1 MTAFWSD
8 LPVPSPGTLSN
19 HDISI
24 IFFWGAN
31 EYEYVAVTPT
41 PSEIFNR
48 AVTEGER
55 RLDQSLL
62 ELMTMSSIAGVGLIV
77 GIVAL
82 GMVYAS
88 VKPVGDAIAVI
99 AGALAFGIGLVFV
112 IIGRA
117 ELFAE
122 NLFDPIAT
130 AVEQSDSWLVAP
142 LLRLWIITFMFN
154 LIGGGLFALLF
165 AVNGVLPPEAVEA
178 LMTVAE
184 ESTYRKAS
192 VAFVNALLGGA
203 LIVLL
208 SYLLEAVNSDWS
220 RITISYLVGVL
231 FALGPFNHVVITL
244 LYLFFGILFGAN
256 ITLHTLVAT
265 AAVSTVGNLVGGL
278 GLVTLS
284 YATQ

>member
-1 MTAFWSD
+1 MS
-8 LPVPSPGTLSN
+8 
-19 HDISI
+19 
-24 IFFWGAN
+24 
-31 EYEYVAVTPT
+31 VTPI

-48 AVTEGER
+48 AATEGER
-55 RLDQSLL
+55 HLNQSLP
-62 ELMTMSSIAGVGLIV
+62 ELIAMSSIAGVALVI
-77 GIVAL
+77 GIVEL
-82 GMVYAS
+82 SMVYAS
-88 VKPVGDAIAVI
+88 VKPIGDAIAAI

-112 IIGRA
+112 IIGRT

-122 NLFDPIAT
+122 NLFAPIAT

-142 LLRLWIITFMFN
+142 LLRLWVITFLFN

-184 ESTYRKAS
+184 GSAHRETSAE
-192 VAFVNALLGGA
+192 FVNALLGGI

-208 SYLLEAVNSDWS
+208 SYLLEVVNSDWN
-220 RITISYLVGVL
+220 RITISYLAGVL

-256 ITLHTLVAT
+256 ITLHMLVTT
-265 AAVSTVGNLVGGL
+265 AAVSTVGNLAGGL

-284 YATQ
+284 YAT